1 MSEESIDENGQGLP
15 ETLPAEEKV
24 LWQGSPEWRTFTT
37 KLFHVRKLAIYFV
50 AILVIQAAYTI
61 SNGQT
66 TTEVLTA
73 AAGLTVS
80 ALVAIGLFMF
90 IGWMMSR
97 AALYTITN
105 KRLVMS
111 VGAALSIDI
120 NIPFQQIDAAAVKLN
135 ADGSGDIPLT
145 VNNDQPVSYF
155 LMWPHVR
162 PWRFSKPEP
171 MLRGISGAA
180 EVAEI
185 LSQALQSDAAG
196 IVRKGSVNTS
206 RPETQVSAN
215 SEGHAPLLA

>member
-15 ETLPAEEKV
+15 ETLPADEKV
-24 LWQGSPEWRTFTT
+24 LWQGSPEWHKFTFQ
-37 KLFHVRKLAIYFV
+37 LFHIRKLAIYFLV
-50 AILVIQAAYTI
+50 ILVIQAGYTI

-66 TTEVLTA
+66 PTEVLTA
-73 AAGLTVS
+73 AAGLASS
-80 ALVAIGLFMF
+80 ALVAIGLFLL

-135 ADGSGDIPLT
+135 SDGSGDIPLT
-145 VNNDQPVSYF
+145 VNKDQPVSYF

-162 PWRFSKPEP
+162 PWKFSKPEP
-171 MLRGISGAA
+171 MLRGISSAA

-185 LSQALQSDAAG
+185 LSQALQSDAG
-196 IVRKGSVNTS
+196 NIVQKGSIKAVRS
-206 RPETQVSAN
+206 ETQVSTN
-215 SEGHAPLLA
+215 SEGQAPLPA